1 MSMYEQGKR
10 AADEG
15 ADMARETVRKGRAK
29 VEQVAEATQ
38 ESMQMAGDS
47 ARQMN
52 LKFIEMM
59 RSNTETFFEFAEE
72 MASAK
77 DPSHFLEIWTK
88 YTQKQMES
96 LSKQGQELASLGQR
110 LTTTN
115 MESLSRR
122 VS

>member
-1 MSMYEQGKR
+1 MSMYEQGKKT
-10 AADEG
+10 ADEG
-15 ADMARETVRKGRAK
+15 AEMARETIRKGRAK
-29 VEQVAEATQ
+29 AEQVVEATQ
-38 ESMQMAGDS
+38 EGMQMAGDG

-52 LKFIEMM
+52 LKFIEIM

-72 MASAK
+72 MASAR
-77 DPSHFLEIWTK
+77 DPSQLLEIWTK

-115 MESLSRR
+115 MESLSKR